1 MKNIHQLP
9 GYSESLQRMKAESFV
24 VMTPEVFAGG
34 EVKMTDNILFKTA
47 SDFSQFVETEAIK
60 QDMSCTDVILTYC
73 DSKDIDPDAIAKLVN
88 NSLKGKLENE
98 MIQSGLLSAHNTL
111 DNF

>member
-9 GYSESLQRMKAESFV
+9 GYSESLQRMKNETFV

-47 SDFSQFVETEAIK
+47 SDFSQFVETEANK
-60 QDMSCTDVILTYC
+60 QDMSCTDVILAYC

-88 NSLKGKLENE
+88 SSLKGKLENE
-98 MIQSGLLSAHNTL
+98 MIQSGLMSAHNTL